1 MVNLSYHLSDKIT
14 TSLKEI
20 EALRT
25 KILLTPLLPKIE
37 QKIRWESNIN
47 KTYWGLTLADNKL
60 SKTQIVKLLS
70 SPLPKKMSG
79 EEKEVI
85 NYINTL
91 NYIRNEWTGSKNLL
105 NPKKILDIYDLLCKS
120 VFGSTASY
128 FKSKEIEVNKILEFI
143 ESGKDHPVIQSG
155 LIQIEIIKLSPFEN
169 ATGRVARILSHLIL
183 SKYGYDLN
191 GFLVLE
197 DYYRD
202 DLVSLKEATNSIER
216 YKNATKW
223 LEYFTQG
230 VKLGMEKVLKNHELT
245 GSEPVRQLGWKLTDR
260 QNKIMGTLENPN
272 QKITN
277 KDVQKIFKVSQI
289 TASRD
294 LSKMANLGILL
305 PHGKGRSTFYTKV

>member
-1 MVNLSYHLSDKIT
+1 MVNLSYHLSEGLEKN
-14 TSLKEI
+14 LKEI

-25 KILLTPLLPKIE
+25 KVLTTPILPKNE
-37 QKIRWESNIN
+37 FRLRWESNIN

-230 VKLGMEKVLKNHELT
+230 VKLGMEKVLKNLELT